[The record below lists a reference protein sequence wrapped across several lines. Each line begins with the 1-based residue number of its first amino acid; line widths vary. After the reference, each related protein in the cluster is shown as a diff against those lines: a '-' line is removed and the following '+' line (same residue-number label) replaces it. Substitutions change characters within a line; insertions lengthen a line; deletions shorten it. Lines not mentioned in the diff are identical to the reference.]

1 MIIRSH
7 SNIDII
13 QGVIGYGNA
22 TEGITDWR
30 IHNSTTGVFNISNSS
45 SIIRPSGG
53 TSEIGEIPGSTD
65 RYMIFK
71 EGTSTFTVPSGGIK
85 CDILVVGGG
94 GCGGRS
100 GGGGGAVIYTQNVYF
115 PTGGYS
121 VKVGNG
127 GISLKSG
134 SVGDTQGANGGDS
147 DILFGATTIFSAKGG
162 GFGAANYIQSM
173 TGGTGGSGGG
183 SENRDN
189 IPTFTPSVVSSA
201 NIISTN
207 TSSSSFTTLT
217 NQSPNGITI
226 YGNRGG
232 IGGSATV
239 GGNTGYSG
247 GGGGGAGGVGGN
259 FNASTLTSGAGGA
272 GISINIIGTSIKY
285 GSGGASGIYN
295 GSVNATQGT
304 SGTVDDGGGTGA
316 YNMNTTSVFGSIPT
330 PGRGGGGG
338 GWGVNVQTGEQL
350 YAKDGGSGI
359 VIIRYYTANIS
370 IIDNGNVGIGITPIS
385 SSSKLEIFGDVN
397 ISGINRR
404 NNRDII
410 NDTSNYI
417 TITSNAIVPRII
429 ADIGHSSNYVS
440 RISTQLTTRVGNT
453 SNYIAGTS
461 AFLTS
466 SIGSSVSSQWA
477 NITNG
482 IHFTPTQSF
491 SSITST
497 PVATTIGT
505 KGDYTYQVFTYTT
518 ETAGAGTGQT
528 QYTLTVPAGGIVCD
542 ILMVGGGGQGGCTDG
557 GGGGGGGLVFIPNRS
572 LASGAHIINVG
583 SGGIDV
589 GTFGVP
595 RAGTNGYDTNINFG
609 GKTLLVAKGGGGGGT
624 GFEPEYAGVSGGSG
638 GGAGSLVDDT
648 TGKKIGGSSIQSV
661 QFGDSGIFG
670 YGNKGGD
677 FNSIYGGGGGGGAGE
692 TGKNNGVDSTLGL
705 GGNGLAQITRAGVT
719 YNFKTHFGL
728 SSSGIGEYISA
739 EDKIY
744 FAGGGGGGHTNNA
757 AATIQYNK
765 AGGKGGGGQGNAG
778 GNGVAGLSITGGG
791 GGGGGGGHGRGGNG
805 GSGIVIIRYL
815 SLSRNVGIGTINPES
830 ELHVYDEA
838 TNNTTLTVQNNYFDD
853 IVISPNTFGYTA
865 VETLESSKFYRTLTF
880 NHFPNFPRDP
890 PNTSL
895 LAWYRF
901 NGDGLDYSPW
911 TTKYNLIANSG
922 TPTYSSGTTADSFF
936 QGRRYINTA
945 TGSLRSTTLALQS
958 RAFSIALWMRTKNS
972 SGSFFIAQSSSI
984 GVNTLLH
991 IGQRGNN
998 SYSIDFY
1005 GNNLDSTSYAADI
1018 NIWVHIVFVV
1028 LPNYNRRIY
1037 RNGVQI
1043 ATDSNTAAFSGSGDL
1058 RIGADYN
1065 SNASQNVDISDL
1077 RIYTNGLSATEVAIL
1092 YDSYTNLVI
1101 TDNYNVTFNK
1111 STTLLVNNV
1120 SRTVNGTYLLSMGHI
1135 NSSMVPAS
1143 GQSDTPLASTAL
1155 TTLPIK
1161 YEYSNTAYSLP
1172 ALITVS
1178 GATSSIIGST
1188 ERAISF
1194 AYTSDSAGLTGQT
1207 QYTFTTTE
1215 DLWCDILVVGGG
1227 GGGGKFGGGG
1237 GGGGVL
1243 LGTNL
1248 KINGGSS
1255 ILIKVAKG
1263 GTGSTVVDAG
1273 INGTNGFDSSIAINL
1288 IEYIAL
1294 GGGGG
1299 GSRASWPNY
1308 VGSNGTAG
1316 GSGGGGGNTAYGS
1329 VSSLG
1334 GISNKN
1340 NYANFQSFGNNGGL
1354 GRPNSTGS
1362 QPTYSS
1368 GGGGGAGSI
1377 GADFSYTTGGGNG
1390 GSGKDFIA
1398 YFGTNVGH
1406 FGYFAGGG
1414 GGNSYYDAGN
1424 RGYGNGG
1431 LGLFGGGGDGGYDGT
1446 LEYFAE
1452 DGLPNTGGGGG
1463 GSKYDGGTS
1472 EDTNG
1477 GNGGSGFVIIR
1488 YRKNQTQ
1495 SSSVELITSL
1505 TITEPVIVAKQFP
1518 ETPSTSTDTWTDNG
1532 FTVVCKTSDA
1542 ILASQYNTGIL
1553 FNNSIISPDHYHST
1567 QVYNGGS
1574 PFNYTGSTSFRGAN
1588 GLVIYIDLG
1597 RSITPR
1603 SMRFAPRDNASHPS
1617 LNFLTG
1623 MPGIFKIYASN
1634 NIASWTSNTDTSWIE
1649 IHSQTTSLTFNYNQ
1663 FTEFGNFS
1671 TITAPYRY
1679 FALVVYNLT
1688 GSYGYLMMSEWDIF
1702 GNNIIPVAINND
1714 YKYLSFTHSGVSASQ
1729 TSYTV
1734 NFPENTLCD
1743 ILVVG
1748 GGGGGGGGL
1757 GGGGGAGGVVYRT
1770 SYTINAGTYIV
1781 SVGAGGIGGSTRSQ
1795 RGNSGNNSTFGN
1807 LLTALGG
1814 GGGGADN
1821 GTLNGLSGG
1830 SGGGGSEEGGAIG
1843 SIGNATQPTSAS
1855 GGYGNNGGLATA
1867 SHPYGSGGGGGAGG
1881 VGGNGGSFGGSG
1893 GIGILINITG
1903 STIYYAGGGAGG
1915 NLNGAVSSGGLGG
1928 GGNTFQS
1935 GINNTGGGG
1944 GSAYDQNA
1952 VAGSGGSGIV
1962 IIRYRSTTGNQG
1974 YKIGNYNGD
1983 FKIISTLT
1991 SEEDMDF
1998 MRITRDGA
2006 SIYNPT
2012 GSPLWS
2018 TVSDRRIKE
2027 NIEKASYDK
2036 CFENINNLEL
2046 YRFSYIKE
2054 LNNIN
2059 KDLKQLGYIAQEVQ
2073 GIFPKAV
2080 STQEFYNDN
2089 MSISD
2094 MLSIDVTQINYSLY
2108 GTVKKLIEMYNDI
2121 EKQISILENILK
2133 IDNTILNI
2141 PMDTSTTT
2149 SNITLDTSTTTS
2161 NITLDTSTSNI
2172 TLDTSTTTSNI
2183 TLDTSTTT
2191 SNITLDTST
2200 TTSNITLDT
2209 STTTSNITLDTSTT
2223 TSNL

>member
-1 MIIRSH
+1 MIIRSY

-30 IHNSTTGVFNISNSS
+30 IENTGAGVFNILNSS
-45 SIIRPSGG
+45 S
-53 TSEIGEIPGSTD
+53 
-65 RYMIFK
+65 
-71 EGTSTFTVPSGGIK
+71 
-85 CDILVVGGG
+85 
-94 GCGGRS
+94 
-100 GGGGGAVIYTQNVYF
+100 
-115 PTGGYS
+115 
-121 VKVGNG
+121 
-127 GISLKSG
+127 
-134 SVGDTQGANGGDS
+134 
-147 DILFGATTIFSAKGG
+147 ATT
-162 GFGAANYIQSM
+162 
-173 TGGTGGSGGG
+173 
-183 SENRDN
+183 
-189 IPTFTPSVVSSA
+189 
-201 NIISTN
+201 
-207 TSSSSFTTLT
+207 
-217 NQSPNGITI
+217 
-226 YGNRGG
+226 
-232 IGGSATV
+232 
-239 GGNTGYSG
+239 
-247 GGGGGAGGVGGN
+247 
-259 FNASTLTSGAGGA
+259 
-272 GISINIIGTSIKY
+272 
-285 GSGGASGIYN
+285 
-295 GSVNATQGT
+295 
-304 SGTVDDGGGTGA
+304 
-316 YNMNTTSVFGSIPT
+316 
-330 PGRGGGGG
+330 
-338 GWGVNVQTGEQL
+338 
-350 YAKDGGSGI
+350 
-359 VIIRYYTANIS
+359 NIS
-370 IIDNGNVGIGITPIS
+370 IIDNGNVGIGTTPIS
-385 SSSKLEIFGDVN
+385 SSSKLEIYGGVN
-397 ISGINRR
+397 ITGIYRK

-410 NDTSNYI
+410 TDTSNYVL
-417 TITSNAIVPRII
+417 TTSNAIVPRII
-429 ADIGHSSNYVS
+429 ADVGNGSNYVG
-440 RISTQLTTRVGNT
+440 RIATQLTTRVGNT
-453 SNYIAGTS
+453 SNYIANISS
-461 AFLTS
+461 ALS
-466 SIGSSVSSQWA
+466 SGASSGVSSQWT

-482 IHFTPTQSF
+482 IHFTPAQSF

-542 ILMVGGGGQGGCTDG
+542 ILMVGGGGQGGCTDAG
-557 GGGGGGGLVFIPNRS
+557 GGGAGGLVFIPNRS

-589 GTFGVP
+589 GAFGVS

-609 GKTLLVAKGGGGGGT
+609 GNTLLVAKGGGGGGS
-624 GFEPEYAGVSGGSG
+624 GFAPEYAGVLGGSG
-638 GGAGSLVDDT
+638 GGAGSVVDDT

-728 SSSGIGEYISA
+728 PSSGIGEYISA
-739 EDKIY
+739 EDRVY

-765 AGGKGGGGQGNAG
+765 AGGKGGGGQGNAN
-778 GNGVAGLSITGGG
+778 GNGVAALATTGGG

-838 TNNTTLTVQNNYFDD
+838 TNNTTLTVQNNYVDD
-853 IVISPNTFGYTA
+853 IVISPNTFGYTVA
-865 VETLESSKFYRTLTF
+865 ETVESSKFYRTLTF
-880 NHFPNFPRDP
+880 NYFPNFPQDP

-922 TPTYSSGTTADSFF
+922 TPTYSSGTTTDSFL

-945 TGSLRSTTLALQS
+945 AGSLRSTTLALQS
-958 RAFSIALWMRTKNS
+958 RAFSIALWIRPKSTS
-972 SGSFFIAQSSSI
+972 EIYF
-984 GVNTLLH
+984 
-991 IGQRGNN
+991 IGQGNASTIN
-998 SYSIDFY
+998 GTFAIGFRLNIGYVMPFG
-1005 GNNLDSTSYAADI
+1005 GNDLECGTGVSGNPTTYPGDANT
-1018 NIWVHIVFVV
+1018 WVHIVYVV
-1028 LPNYNRRIY
+1028 LANYNRRMY
-1037 RNGVQI
+1037 RNGVLISQ
-1043 ATDSNTAAFSGSGDL
+1043 DSNTSAFTGLSDFKVGSNPWTAAL
-1058 RIGADYN
+1058 NNI
-1065 SNASQNVDISDL
+1065 DISDL
-1077 RIYTNGLSATEVAIL
+1077 RIYTNGLSATEVATL

-1101 TDNYNVTFNK
+1101 TDNYTVNFKK
-1111 STTLLVNNV
+1111 STTLLVNGT

-1155 TTLPIK
+1155 TSLPIK

-1263 GTGSTVVDAG
+1263 GSGSSSTQDVG
-1273 INGTNGFDSSIAINL
+1273 INGTNGFDSSIAINS
-1288 IEYIAL
+1288 IEYIAK

-1299 GSRASWPNY
+1299 GSRGGSPNY
-1308 VGSNGTAG
+1308 IGTNGTAG
-1316 GSGGGGGNTAYGS
+1316 GSGGGGGITYIGS
-1329 VSSLG
+1329 QSSLG
-1334 GISNKN
+1334 GVSNKN
-1340 NYANFQSFGNNGGL
+1340 NYANFISFGNDGGK
-1354 GRPNSTGS
+1354 GRPNATGS
-1362 QPTYSS
+1362 EPAHSS
-1368 GGGGGAGSI
+1368 GGGGGAGSV
-1377 GADFSYTTGGGNG
+1377 GSDFSNTTGGGNG

-1406 FGYFAGGG
+1406 NGYFAGGG
-1414 GGNSYYDAGN
+1414 GGNTYYNAGN

-1431 LGLFGGGGDGGYDGT
+1431 LGLFGGAGDGGYDGT

-1567 QVYNGGS
+1567 QIYNGGS

-1603 SMRFAPRDNASHPS
+1603 SMRFAPRDNAAFSG

-1714 YKYLSFTHSGVSASQ
+1714 YKYLSFTYIKPALFSDTTNLKAWYKFDGDYNDSSSSGYHLTNNSTILSSTYNIEGQAVEFDNTDSLMFPSTFNPYTIWNGKGITFSIWVRFTSITTWARLIDLQQSTSLDTGIFISIKGTPNGPEVALIIKIGSTTFLYSNWSNSLISKLNVWRHIVVSLSSSGALNVYLDNVKINSNETATIPNLTWNFRYINKSAFSADGVFNGQMDDFRIYDRVLSATEVSQLYNKPAQ
-1729 TSYTV
+1729 TSYTI
-1734 NFPENTLCD
+1734 NFPESTLCD
-1743 ILVVG
+1743 VLVVG
-1748 GGGGGGGGL
+1748 GGGAGGSRSGSGGGAGALVYQKNIQLSGTYNINVGRGGTGVVGNGSNTGENGADSSFGNIILAKGGGGG
-1757 GGGGGAGGVVYRT
+1757 GGWGGFGAAGGSGGGNAGDQPSTTRSIAVSTNIPTGVYGNAGGISTAGGPWPGSGGGGAG
-1770 SYTINAGTYIV
+1770 S
-1781 SVGAGGIGGSTRSQ
+1781 
-1795 RGNSGNNSTFGN
+1795 RGN
-1807 LLTALGG
+1807 
-1814 GGGGADN
+1814 D
-1821 GTLNGLSGG
+1821 GTN
-1830 SGGGGSEEGGAIG
+1830 
-1843 SIGNATQPTSAS
+1843 TSC
-1855 GGYGNNGGLATA
+1855 
-1867 SHPYGSGGGGGAGG
+1867 
-1881 VGGNGGSFGGSG
+1881 GNGGDG
-1893 GIGILINITG
+1893 LAINITG
-1903 STIYYAGGGAGG
+1903 TSRFYAA
-1915 NLNGAVSSGGLGG
+1915 
-1928 GGNTFQS
+1928 
-1935 GINNTGGGG
+1935 GGG
-1944 GSAYDQNA
+1944 GSAYNNSAIVGLGGSGIGGNGNTVGIAFDGAPNTGSGGGGAGATASVNA
-1952 VAGSGGSGIV
+1952 FLGGSGGSGIV

-2036 CFENINNLEL
+2036 CFENINKLEL

-2059 KDLKQLGYIAQEVQ
+2059 RDIKQLGYIAQEVQ

-2080 STQEFYNDN
+2080 STQEFYNEKL
-2089 MSISD
+2089 SISD
-2094 MLSIDVTQINYSLY
+2094 MLSIDITQINYSLY

-2121 EKQISILENILK
+2121 EKQISILENILN

-2141 PMDTSTTT
+2141 PMDIS
-2149 SNITLDTSTTTS
+2149 SITS

-2172 TLDTSTTTSNI
+2172 TLDTSTSNITLDTSTSNI
-2183 TLDTSTTT
+2183 TLDTSTSNITLDTLTSNITLDTLT

-2200 TTSNITLDT
+2200 SNITLDTLTSNITLDT
-2209 STTTSNITLDTSTT
+2209 STSNITLDTLTT
-2223 TSNL
+2223 TSNLSN